1 MGKKKKKNYRYRIGG
16 ANRLMVG
23 VQDLD
28 GRPDIIYYVFKLNRT
43 DLRPVSVT
51 KQELVTKQDV

>member
-1 MGKKKKKNYRYRIGG
+1 
-16 ANRLMVG
+16 MVG